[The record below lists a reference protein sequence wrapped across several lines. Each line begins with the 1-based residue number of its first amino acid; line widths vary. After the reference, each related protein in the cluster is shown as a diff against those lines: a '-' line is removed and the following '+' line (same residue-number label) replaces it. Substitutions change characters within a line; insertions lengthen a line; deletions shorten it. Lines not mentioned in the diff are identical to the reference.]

1 MIQAQDGGFYLM
13 VVGDDHDFAFHDG
26 GKSVPVLGLKSPEIP
41 APNKGAIMVQTKKVV
56 RFLGSPGYEDEIGV
70 DTEWRMQNC

>member
-1 MIQAQDGGFYLM
+1 M

-41 APNKGAIMVQTKKVV
+41 RQTRAIMVQAKKVV
-56 RFLGSPGYEDEIGV
+56 RFLGSP
-70 DTEWRMQNC
+70 